1 MQTFT
6 RKDYDSIMEVVGHI
20 NNLNASGRGGEAVAV
35 LDNMLAE
42 RGYSHRHYRAVTLAV
57 ARVAESKGAD
67 FRTYTPAEDEI
78 CGILETLNRR

>member
-6 RKDYDSIMEVVGHI
+6 RKDYDSIMEVVGYI
-20 NNLNASGRGGEAVAV
+20 NNLNATGRGGEAVAT

-42 RGYSHRHYRAVTLAV
+42 RGYSHRYYRAVTLAI
-57 ARVAESKGAD
+57 ARLAESKGTD
-67 FRTYTPAEDEI
+67 FRTYIPAENEI